1 MPVINQVIRPA
12 RFSDLISL
20 SQLDAVTDRV
30 QDPTDRLKL
39 DPALLSQVYDLVDKV
54 RSAVR
59 EGLADDG
66 VLLERLREFMH
77 KYCQTFSSSEGESYM
92 ETATNYEKQ
101 KRELERAIS
110 INLRNVPLMV
120 DMFEK
125 EALKIQQFDFV
136 MKEAGEKAG
145 CAQAAILLVFPAAC
159 HHVRN
164 ACKVGVYVCCVCG
177 VCVCIVCVCACVC
190 VCVCVCS
197 FRFIQSHS
205 LPQP

>member
-20 SQLDAVTDRV
+20 SQLDAIADRV

-39 DPALLSQVYDLVDKV
+39 DLALLNQVYDLVNKV

-59 EGLADDG
+59 EGLTDD
-66 VLLERLREFMH
+66 VALLERLRDFMH
-77 KYCQTFSSSEGESYM
+77 KYCQSFSSTEGEAYM

-101 KRELERAIS
+101 KRELERAVS

-125 EALKIQQFDFV
+125 EALKIHQFDFV

-145 CAQAAILLVFPAAC
+145 CAQVAILLVFPAAC

-164 ACKVGVYVCCVCG
+164 ACKVN
-177 VCVCIVCVCACVC
+177 ACVRGEGGGGGLRRRWRRWWGGEKQRAMSRLSC
-190 VCVCVCS
+190 C
-197 FRFIQSHS
+197 
-205 LPQP
+205 